1 MKTIYLATLP
11 KREVYHYEFTCPH
24 CNTKILLATGVGRY
38 GNLGGFGCTDCGTE
52 YYATIDDH
60 PRPKLSL
67 TLTGN
72 SPQAISAGT
81 LTR

>member
-24 CNTKILLATGVGRY
+24 CNTKILLATGVG
-38 GNLGGFGCTDCGTE
+38 DTE
-52 YYATIDDH
+52 ISGDSTAPTAARNITRLSTIT
-60 PRPKLSL
+60 RALSSTL

-72 SPQAISAGT
+72 SPQAISTGT